1 MSNVIAA
8 NKQMDLF
15 AKLLAKENISVE
27 RANVSTAS
35 FDILNRVL
43 TLPVWKDMAP
53 VTEQMLILH
62 EVGHALATN
71 KDECEDIF
79 GGELSYLKSYVNVIE
94 DARIERIMKQKY
106 PGSKK
111 VFFDGY
117 KNLLDQ
123 DFFGIRERDLNRMR
137 FIDRLNIHFKT
148 GSLMNIEFSDEE
160 HVFIEQIEKVKT
172 LTEVIEIAKQIYE
185 FSKQQKSSWDGD
197 LNIKHLFSETEDDAE
212 DSGQTRYYQDEEFDD
227 TESNEAKTDEENDD
241 ELRGDGGSIGDDLSD
256 TNFESETE
264 ANFARRLSQQCD
276 VNSIYQYFEPVFEYK
291 YTDYQNIIPFKL
303 VEADFRN
310 TQCFVNLMN
319 TTRNEYNKFMVG
331 TNQTVSY
338 LVKEFEMKKAAASY
352 KRQQQSKTGM
362 INTRKLY
369 QYQLNDDIFRQI
381 TKVQNDK
388 RHSMT
393 FFLDWSG
400 SMYKYMHETVEQLI
414 GLVAFCRRINI
425 PFNVFAFSNGFAHAP
440 RQCDKYTQN
449 ENGIGSNVRFTL
461 IELFSNKMSNHEFNF
476 MCQSLYSNVWRHVS
490 GYHLNGTPLN
500 LALTYAV
507 EYMGKFISENGT
519 EKNSFI
525 LLTDGEGEDITNT
538 KKSIINGKAYDRKT
552 GKTHNYRS
560 YLRDPITKKEYNV
573 SDHDNIGST
582 NALLDIIRSR
592 YGVNVIRFFVSPA
605 RSSNIRTF
613 MNRNNISQSLVSV
626 VDELTKKIRKDGYLQ
641 VDGIDGVDKLFIV
654 NANSKVQDEE
664 IEIDSDMS
672 ARQISNQL
680 KKSMQTSRTSRV
692 LLSRFIDEIA

>member
-62 EVGHALATN
+62 EVGHALASN
-71 KDECEDIF
+71 IDECEDIF

-123 DFFGIRERDLNRMR
+123 DFFGIRERNVNRMLL
-137 FIDRLNIHFKT
+137 IDRINIHFKT
-148 GSLMNIEFSDEE
+148 GSLMNIQFSEDES
-160 HVFIEQIEKVKT
+160 VFVKRIEEVKT
-172 LTEVIEIAKQIYE
+172 LTEVIEIAKEIYE
-185 FSKQQKSSWDGD
+185 FSKQQKGSWDGD
-197 LNIKHLFSETEDDAE
+197 LNIKLLYSEAEEDAE
-212 DSGQTRYYQDEEFDD
+212 YSGQTQYYQDEEFDD
-227 TESNEAKTDEENDD
+227 TESDDVEFDEENDNVSR
-241 ELRGDGGSIGDDLSD
+241 RGGGSIGDDLSD

-276 VNSIYQYFEPVFEYK
+276 VNSIYQYFEPVFEYR
-291 YTDYQNIIPFKL
+291 YADHQNIIPFKQ

-310 TQCFVNLMN
+310 TQYFVDLMN
-319 TTRNEYNKFMVG
+319 TTRDAYNKFMVG

-352 KRQQQSKTGM
+352 KRQQQSKTGT

-393 FFLDWSG
+393 FFLDWSS
-400 SMYKYMHETVEQLI
+400 SMSVYMHETVEQLI

-425 PFNVFAFSNGFAHAP
+425 PFNVFAFSDAFYSAANN
-440 RQCDKYTQN
+440 KYTYN
-449 ENGIGSNVRFTL
+449 ENGIGNNNKFAL
-461 IELFSNKMSNHEFNF
+461 IELFSNKMSNNEFNF
-476 MCQSLYSNVWRHVS
+476 MCQSLYSNVWWHVS

-525 LLTDGEGEDITNT
+525 LLTDGEGEGITNS
-538 KKSIINGKAYDRKT
+538 KKSIINGKSYDRKT
-552 GKTHNYRS
+552 GKHHNYRS

-573 SDHDNIGST
+573 SCNDNIGAT
-582 NALLDIIRSR
+582 NTLLDIIRSR

-605 RSSNIRTF
+605 RSRNIRTF

-664 IEIDSDMS
+664 MEIDSDMS

>member
-1 MSNVIAA
+1 MR
-8 NKQMDLF
+8 
-15 AKLLAKENISVE
+15 E
-27 RANVSTAS
+27 RGIQT
-35 FDILNRVL
+35 
-43 TLPVWKDMAP
+43 
-53 VTEQMLILH
+53 
-62 EVGHALATN
+62 VG
-71 KDECEDIF
+71 
-79 GGELSYLKSYVNVIE
+79 
-94 DARIERIMKQKY
+94 R
-106 PGSKK
+106 
-111 VFFDGY
+111 
-117 KNLLDQ
+117 LDQ
-123 DFFGIRERDLNRMR
+123 DTTGLILLSDDGR
-137 FIDRLNIHFKT
+137 FIQASTHPKK
-148 GSLMNIEFSDEE
+148 
-160 HVFIEQIEKVKT
+160 HV
-172 LTEVIEIAKQIYE
+172 
-185 FSKQQKSSWDGD
+185 
-197 LNIKHLFSETEDDAE
+197 
-212 DSGQTRYYQDEEFDD
+212 
-227 TESNEAKTDEENDD
+227 
-241 ELRGDGGSIGDDLSD
+241 
-256 TNFESETE
+256 
-264 ANFARRLSQQCD
+264 
-276 VNSIYQYFEPVFEYK
+276 
-291 YTDYQNIIPFKL
+291 
-303 VEADFRN
+303 
-310 TQCFVNLMN
+310 
-319 TTRNEYNKFMVG
+319 
-331 TNQTVSY
+331 
-338 LVKEFEMKKAAASY
+338 VKEFEMKKAAASY

-388 RHSMT
+388 HHSMT

-400 SMYKYMHETVEQLI
+400 SMSAYMHETVEQLI

-425 PFNVFAFSNGFAHAP
+425 PFNVFAFSDGFAHIP
-440 RQCDKYTQN
+440 RPDDKYTQN
-449 ENGIGSNVRFTL
+449 ENGIGSNNQFAL

-476 MCQSLYSNVWRHVS
+476 MCQSLYSNVWCYVR

-525 LLTDGEGEDITNT
+525 LLTDGEGEGITNS
-538 KKSIINGKAYDRKT
+538 KKPIINGKSYDRKT
-552 GKTHNYRS
+552 GKSHNYRS

-573 SDHDNIGST
+573 SSYDNIGAT

-605 RSSNIRTF
+605 RSGNIKTF
-613 MNRNNISQSLVSV
+613 MNRNNISQSLISV

-641 VDGIDGVDKLFIV
+641 VDGIDGVDKPFIV

>member
-123 DFFGIRERDLNRMR
+123 DFFGIRERDVNQMLL
-137 FIDRLNIHFKT
+137 IDRINIHFKI

-160 HVFIEQIEKVKT
+160 HVFVKAIEEVKT
-172 LTEVIEIAKQIYE
+172 LAEVIEIAKQIYE

-197 LNIKHLFSETEDDAE
+197 LNIKDLFPKTEEDAE
-212 DSGQTRYYQDEEFDD
+212 DSGQTQYYQDEEFDD
-227 TESNEAKTDEENDD
+227 TESDDTESDDTESDDTESNDAESDEENGD
-241 ELRGDGGSIGDDLSD
+241 ELRGGGGSIGDDLSD

-264 ANFARRLSQQCD
+264 ANFASRLSQQCD

-291 YTDYQNIIPFKL
+291 YTDHQNIIPFKL

-310 TQCFVNLMN
+310 TQYFVDLMN
-319 TTRNEYNKFMVG
+319 TTRDAYNKFMVG

-338 LVKEFEMKKAAASY
+338 LVKEFEMKKAAAGY

-362 INTRKLY
+362 INT
-369 QYQLNDDIFRQI
+369 
-381 TKVQNDK
+381 
-388 RHSMT
+388 T
-393 FFLDWSG
+393 FF
-400 SMYKYMHETVEQLI
+400 
-414 GLVAFCRRINI
+414 
-425 PFNVFAFSNGFAHAP
+425 
-440 RQCDKYTQN
+440 
-449 ENGIGSNVRFTL
+449 
-461 IELFSNKMSNHEFNF
+461 
-476 MCQSLYSNVWRHVS
+476 
-490 GYHLNGTPLN
+490 
-500 LALTYAV
+500 
-507 EYMGKFISENGT
+507 
-519 EKNSFI
+519 
-525 LLTDGEGEDITNT
+525 
-538 KKSIINGKAYDRKT
+538 
-552 GKTHNYRS
+552 
-560 YLRDPITKKEYNV
+560 
-573 SDHDNIGST
+573 
-582 NALLDIIRSR
+582 
-592 YGVNVIRFFVSPA
+592 
-605 RSSNIRTF
+605 
-613 MNRNNISQSLVSV
+613 
-626 VDELTKKIRKDGYLQ
+626 
-641 VDGIDGVDKLFIV
+641 
-654 NANSKVQDEE
+654 
-664 IEIDSDMS
+664 
-672 ARQISNQL
+672 
-680 KKSMQTSRTSRV
+680 
-692 LLSRFIDEIA
+692 

>member
-123 DFFGIRERDLNRMR
+123 DFFGIRERDVNQMLL
-137 FIDRLNIHFKT
+137 IDRINIHFKT
-148 GSLMNIEFSDEE
+148 GSLMNIQFSEDESGF
-160 HVFIEQIEKVKT
+160 VKVIEEVKT
-172 LTEVIEIAKQIYE
+172 LTEVIEIAKEIYE
-185 FSKQQKSSWDGD
+185 FSKQQKSSWVGD
-197 LNIKHLFSETEDDAE
+197 LSIKHLFPETEE
-212 DSGQTRYYQDEEFDD
+212 D
-227 TESNEAKTDEENDD
+227 TENGDESC
-241 ELRGDGGSIGDDLSD
+241 GGGGSIGDDLSD

-291 YTDYQNIIPFKL
+291 YMDHQNIIPFKQ
-303 VEADFRN
+303 VETDFRN
-310 TQCFVNLMN
+310 TQYFVNLMN
-319 TTRNEYNKFMVG
+319 TNRNAYNKFMVG

-400 SMYKYMHETVEQLI
+400 SMSDYMHETVEQLI

-425 PFNVFAFSNGFAHAP
+425 PFNVFAFSDAFYSAANN
-440 RQCDKYTQN
+440 KYTYN

-476 MCQSLYSNVWRHVS
+476 MCQSLYSNVWCHVS
-490 GYHLNGTPLN
+490 EYHLNGTPLN

-525 LLTDGEGEDITNT
+525 LLTDGEGEGITNT
-538 KKSIINGKAYDRKT
+538 KKSIINGKSYDRKT
-552 GKTHNYRS
+552 GKSHNYRS

-573 SDHDNIGST
+573 SSYDNIGAT

-605 RSSNIRTF
+605 RSGNVKTF

>member
-1 MSNVIAA
+1 MFNVIAA

-79 GGELSYLKSYVNVIE
+79 GGELSYLKSYVNIIE

-123 DFFGIRERDLNRMR
+123 DFFGIRERNVNRMLL
-137 FIDRLNIHFKT
+137 IDRINIHFKV
-148 GSLMNIEFSDEE
+148 GSLMNIEFSEDERD
-160 HVFIEQIEKVKT
+160 FIKRIEEAKT

-197 LNIKHLFSETEDDAE
+197 LNIKDLFPKTEEDAE
-212 DSGQTRYYQDEEFDD
+212 DSGQTRYYQDDEFDD
-227 TESNEAKTDEENDD
+227 TESDDTESDEENGD
-241 ELRGDGGSIGDDLSD
+241 ESCGGGGSIGDDLSD

-291 YTDYQNIIPFKL
+291 YTDHQNIIPFKR
-303 VEADFRN
+303 VESDFRN
-310 TQCFVNLMN
+310 TQYFVNLMN
-319 TTRNEYNKFMVG
+319 DNRDAYNKFMVG

-381 TKVQNDK
+381 TKVQDDK
-388 RHSMT
+388 HHSMT

-400 SMYKYMHETVEQLI
+400 SMSNYMHETVEQLI

-425 PFNVFAFSNGFAHAP
+425 PFNVFAFSDAFYSAANN
-440 RQCDKYTQN
+440 KYTYN
-449 ENGIGSNVRFTL
+449 ENGIGSNNQFAL
-461 IELFSNKMSNHEFNF
+461 IELFSNKMSNNEFNF

-490 GYHLNGTPLN
+490 GYYLNGTPLN
-500 LALTYAV
+500 LALTYAI

-525 LLTDGEGEDITNT
+525 LLTDGEGEDITNS
-538 KKSIINGKAYDRKT
+538 KKPIINGKSYDRKT
-552 GKTHNYRS
+552 GKPHNYRS

-573 SDHDNIGST
+573 SSYDNIGAT

-605 RSSNIRTF
+605 RSGNIKTF

>member
-123 DFFGIRERDLNRMR
+123 DFFGIRKRDVNQMLL
-137 FIDRLNIHFKT
+137 IDRINIHFKT
-148 GSLMNIEFSDEE
+148 GSLMNIQFSEDES
-160 HVFIEQIEKVKT
+160 VFVKTIEEVKT

-400 SMYKYMHETVEQLI
+400 SMYNYMHETVEQLI

-449 ENGIGSNVRFTL
+449 ENGIGSNIRFTL

-525 LLTDGEGEDITNT
+525 LLTDGESEDITNT

>member
-62 EVGHALATN
+62 EVGHALASN
-71 KDECEDIF
+71 IDECEDIF

-123 DFFGIRERDLNRMR
+123 DFFGIRERNVNRMLL
-137 FIDRLNIHFKT
+137 IDRINIHFKT
-148 GSLMNIEFSDEE
+148 GSLMNIQFSEDES
-160 HVFIEQIEKVKT
+160 VFVKRIEEVKT
-172 LTEVIEIAKQIYE
+172 LTEVIEIAKEIYE
-185 FSKQQKSSWDGD
+185 FSKQQKGSWDGD
-197 LNIKHLFSETEDDAE
+197 LNIKLLYSEAEEDAE
-212 DSGQTRYYQDEEFDD
+212 YSGQTQYYQDEEFDD
-227 TESNEAKTDEENDD
+227 TESDDVEFDEENDNGS
-241 ELRGDGGSIGDDLSD
+241 RGGGGSIGDDLSD

-276 VNSIYQYFEPVFEYK
+276 VNSIYQYFEPVFEYR
-291 YTDYQNIIPFKL
+291 YADHQNIIPFKQ

-310 TQCFVNLMN
+310 TQYFVDLMN
-319 TTRNEYNKFMVG
+319 TTRDAYNKFMVG

-352 KRQQQSKTGM
+352 KRQQQSKTGT

-393 FFLDWSG
+393 FFLDWSS
-400 SMYKYMHETVEQLI
+400 SMSVYMHETVEQLI

-425 PFNVFAFSNGFAHAP
+425 PFNVFAFSDAFYSAANN
-440 RQCDKYTQN
+440 KYTYN
-449 ENGIGSNVRFTL
+449 ENGIGNNNKFAL

-525 LLTDGEGEDITNT
+525 LLTDGEGEGITNS
-538 KKSIINGKAYDRKT
+538 KKSIINGKSYDQKT
-552 GKTHNYRS
+552 GKHHNYRS

-573 SDHDNIGST
+573 SRNDNIGAT
-582 NALLDIIRSR
+582 NALLDIIRRR

-664 IEIDSDMS
+664 MEIDSDMS

>member
-1 MSNVIAA
+1 
-8 NKQMDLF
+8 
-15 AKLLAKENISVE
+15 
-27 RANVSTAS
+27 
-35 FDILNRVL
+35 
-43 TLPVWKDMAP
+43 
-53 VTEQMLILH
+53 
-62 EVGHALATN
+62 
-71 KDECEDIF
+71 
-79 GGELSYLKSYVNVIE
+79 
-94 DARIERIMKQKY
+94 
-106 PGSKK
+106 
-111 VFFDGY
+111 
-117 KNLLDQ
+117 
-123 DFFGIRERDLNRMR
+123 
-137 FIDRLNIHFKT
+137 
-148 GSLMNIEFSDEE
+148 
-160 HVFIEQIEKVKT
+160 
-172 LTEVIEIAKQIYE
+172 
-185 FSKQQKSSWDGD
+185 
-197 LNIKHLFSETEDDAE
+197 
-212 DSGQTRYYQDEEFDD
+212 
-227 TESNEAKTDEENDD
+227 
-241 ELRGDGGSIGDDLSD
+241 
-256 TNFESETE
+256 
-264 ANFARRLSQQCD
+264 

-310 TQCFVNLMN
+310 TPFFVDLMN
-319 TTRNEYNKFMVG
+319 TTHNAYNKFMVG

-400 SMYKYMHETVEQLI
+400 SMSNYMHETVEQLI

-425 PFNVFAFSNGFAHAP
+425 PFNVFAFSDGFAHAP

-525 LLTDGEGEDITNT
+525 LLTDGEGERITNS
-538 KKSIINGKAYDRKT
+538 KKSIINGTSYDRKT
-552 GKTHNYRS
+552 GKPHNCRS
-560 YLRDPITKKEYNV
+560 YLRDPITKKEYSV
-573 SDHDNIGST
+573 SSYDNIGTT

-605 RSSNIRTF
+605 RSGDIKTF

-654 NANSKVQDEE
+654 NANSKVRDEE

-672 ARQISNQL
+672 AQRISNQL

>member
-15 AKLLAKENISVE
+15 AKLLAKENILVE

-123 DFFGIRERDLNRMR
+123 DFFGIRERDVNQMLL
-137 FIDRLNIHFKT
+137 IDRINIHFKT

-160 HVFIEQIEKVKT
+160 HVFIKQIEKVKT

-197 LNIKHLFSETEDDAE
+197 LNIKDLFPKTEEDAE
-212 DSGQTRYYQDEEFDD
+212 DSGQTRYYQDDEFDD
-227 TESNEAKTDEENDD
+227 TESDDTESDEENGD
-241 ELRGDGGSIGDDLSD
+241 ESHGSSGSIGDDLSD

-291 YTDYQNIIPFKL
+291 YTDHQNIIPFKR

-310 TQCFVNLMN
+310 TQYFVNRMN
-319 TTRNEYNKFMVG
+319 TTRDAYNKFMVG

-381 TKVQNDK
+381 TKVQDDK

-400 SMYKYMHETVEQLI
+400 SMSAYMHETVEQLI

-425 PFNVFAFSNGFAHAP
+425 PFNVFAFSDAFYSAANNN
-440 RQCDKYTQN
+440 KYTYN
-449 ENGIGSNVRFTL
+449 ENGIGSNNQFAL

-476 MCQSLYSNVWRHVS
+476 MCQSLYSNVWSHVS

-500 LALTYAV
+500 RALTYAV

-525 LLTDGEGEDITNT
+525 LLTDGEGEYITNT
-538 KKSIINGKAYDRKT
+538 KKSIINGKSYDRKT
-552 GKTHNYRS
+552 GKSHNYRS

-573 SDHDNIGST
+573 SSYDNIGVT
-582 NALLDIIRSR
+582 NSLLDIIRSR

-605 RSSNIRTF
+605 RSGNIKTF
-613 MNRNNISQSLVSV
+613 MHRNNISQSLVSV

-672 ARQISNQL
+672 AWQISNQL

>member
-79 GGELSYLKSYVNVIE
+79 GGELSYLKSYVNIIE
-94 DARIERIMKQKY
+94 DARIERIMKLKY

-123 DFFGIRERDLNRMR
+123 DFFGIRERNVNRMLL
-137 FIDRLNIHFKT
+137 IDRMNIHFKV
-148 GSLMNIEFSDEE
+148 GSLMNIEFSEDERD
-160 HVFIEQIEKVKT
+160 FIKRIEEAKT
-172 LTEVIEIAKQIYE
+172 LTEVIQIAKEIYE

-197 LNIKHLFSETEDDAE
+197 LDIRKLLPDTEEDVE
-212 DSGQTRYYQDEEFDD
+212 DSGETQYYQDDEFVGDED
-227 TESNEAKTDEENDD
+227 YDDEENDNT
-241 ELRGDGGSIGDDLSD
+241 LGGGGGSVGDDLSD

-291 YTDYQNIIPFKL
+291 YTDHHNIIPFKQ

-310 TQCFVNLMN
+310 TQYFVNLMN
-319 TTRNEYNKFMVG
+319 TTRDAYNKFMVG

-400 SMYKYMHETVEQLI
+400 SMSDYMHETVEQLI

-425 PFNVFAFSNGFAHAP
+425 PFNVFAFSDGFAHIP
-440 RQCDKYTQN
+440 RPHDKYTQN
-449 ENGIGSNVRFTL
+449 ENGIGSNNRFAL
-461 IELFSNKMSNHEFNF
+461 VELFNNKMSNNEFNF
-476 MCQSLYSNVWRHVS
+476 MCQSLYCNVWRHVR

-507 EYMGKFISENGT
+507 EYMGMFISENGT

-525 LLTDGEGEDITNT
+525 LLTDGEGEGITNS
-538 KKSIINGKAYDRKT
+538 KKPVINGKSYDRKT
-552 GKTHNYRS
+552 SKPHNYRS
-560 YLRDPITKKEYNV
+560 YLRDPITKKEYSV
-573 SDHDNIGST
+573 SSYDNIGAT

-605 RSSNIRTF
+605 RSGNIKTF

>member
-71 KDECEDIF
+71 RDECEDIF

-123 DFFGIRERDLNRMR
+123 DFFGIRERDVNRMLL
-137 FIDRLNIHFKT
+137 IDRINIHFKT
-148 GSLMNIEFSDEE
+148 GSLMNIRFSEDES
-160 HVFIEQIEKVKT
+160 VFVKAIEEVKT
-172 LTEVIEIAKQIYE
+172 LAEVIEIAKEIYE
-185 FSKQQKSSWDGD
+185 FSKQQKGSWDGD
-197 LNIKHLFSETEDDAE
+197 LNIKDLFLEAEEDAE
-212 DSGQTRYYQDEEFDD
+212 DSGQTQYYQDEEFDD
-227 TESNEAKTDEENDD
+227 AESDDVEFDEENDNGQ
-241 ELRGDGGSIGDDLSD
+241 RGGGGSIGDDLSD

-291 YTDYQNIIPFKL
+291 YTDYQNIIPFKQ

-310 TQCFVNLMN
+310 TQYFVNLMN
-319 TTRNEYNKFMVG
+319 DNRDAYNKFMVG

-338 LVKEFEMKKAAASY
+338 LVKEFEMKKAAANY

-393 FFLDWSG
+393 FFLDWSA
-400 SMYKYMHETVEQLI
+400 SMSAYMHETVEQLI

-476 MCQSLYSNVWRHVS
+476 MCQSLYSNVWCHVS

-538 KKSIINGKAYDRKT
+538 KKSIINGKSYDRKT
-552 GKTHNYRS
+552 GKSHNYRS
-560 YLRDPITKKEYNV
+560 YLRDPITKKEYSV
-573 SDHDNIGST
+573 SSYDKIGAT
-582 NALLDIIRSR
+582 NSLLDIIRSR

>member
-15 AKLLAKENISVE
+15 AKLLARENISVE

-79 GGELSYLKSYVNVIE
+79 GGELSYLKSYVNIIE

-106 PGSKK
+106 LGSKK

-123 DFFGIRERDLNRMR
+123 DFFGIRERDVNRMLL
-137 FIDRLNIHFKT
+137 IDRINIHFKT
-148 GSLMNIEFSDEE
+148 GSLMNIQFSEDES
-160 HVFIEQIEKVKT
+160 VFVKAIEEVKT

-185 FSKQQKSSWDGD
+185 FSKRQKSSWDDD

-227 TESNEAKTDEENDD
+227 TESNEAKTDEENDNG
-241 ELRGDGGSIGDDLSD
+241 LRGGGGSIGDDLSD

-291 YTDYQNIIPFKL
+291 YTDYQNIIPFKQ

-310 TQCFVNLMN
+310 TQYFVNLMN
-319 TTRNEYNKFMVG
+319 TTRNAYNKFMVG

-338 LVKEFEMKKAAASY
+338 LVKEFEMKKAAANY

-362 INTRKLY
+362 INTRKLH

-393 FFLDWSG
+393 FFLDWSS
-400 SMYKYMHETVEQLI
+400 SMSNYMHETVEQLI

-425 PFNVFAFSNGFAHAP
+425 PFNVFAFSDRFAHAP

-449 ENGIGSNVRFTL
+449 ENGIGSNVKFTL

-525 LLTDGEGEDITNT
+525 LLTDGEGEGITNT

-552 GKTHNYRS
+552 GKPHNYRS

-573 SDHDNIGST
+573 SSRDNIGST

>member
-62 EVGHALATN
+62 EVGHAIASN
-71 KDECEDIF
+71 IDECEDIF

-123 DFFGIRERDLNRMR
+123 DFFGIRERNVNRMLL
-137 FIDRLNIHFKT
+137 IDRINIHFKT
-148 GSLMNIEFSDEE
+148 GSLMNIQFSEDES
-160 HVFIEQIEKVKT
+160 VFVKRVEEVKT
-172 LTEVIEIAKQIYE
+172 LTEVIEIAKEIYE
-185 FSKQQKSSWDGD
+185 FSKQQKSPWDGD
-197 LNIKHLFSETEDDAE
+197 LNIKDLYSEAEEDAE
-212 DSGQTRYYQDEEFDD
+212 YSGQTQYYQDEEFDD
-227 TESNEAKTDEENDD
+227 TEFDDTESDEENDD
-241 ELRGDGGSIGDDLSD
+241 ESRGGGGSIGDDLSD

-264 ANFARRLSQQCD
+264 TNFARRLSQQCD
-276 VNSIYQYFEPVFEYK
+276 VNSIYQYFEPVFEYR
-291 YTDYQNIIPFKL
+291 YADHQNIIPFKR

-310 TQCFVNLMN
+310 TQYFVNLMN
-319 TTRNEYNKFMVG
+319 TTRDAYNKFMVG

-393 FFLDWSG
+393 FFLDWSH
-400 SMYKYMHETVEQLI
+400 SMSAYMHETVEQLI

-425 PFNVFAFSNGFAHAP
+425 PFNVFAFSDAFHSAANN
-440 RQCDKYTQN
+440 KYTYN
-449 ENGIGSNVRFTL
+449 ENGIGNNNKFAL

-525 LLTDGEGEDITNT
+525 LLTDGEGEGITNS
-538 KKSIINGKAYDRKT
+538 KKSIINGKSYDRKT
-552 GKTHNYRS
+552 GKHHNYRS

-573 SDHDNIGST
+573 SSYDNIGAT

-605 RSSNIRTF
+605 RSSNIGTF

-664 IEIDSDMS
+664 MEIDSDMS

-680 KKSMQTSRTSRV
+680 KKSMRTSRTSRV

>member
-79 GGELSYLKSYVNVIE
+79 GGELSYLKSYVNIIE

-123 DFFGIRERDLNRMR
+123 DFFGIRERDVNQMLL
-137 FIDRLNIHFKT
+137 IDRINIHFKT
-148 GSLMNIEFSDEE
+148 GSLMNIQFSEDEFVFVKQIDE
-160 HVFIEQIEKVKT
+160 VKT

-197 LNIKHLFSETEDDAE
+197 LNIKDLFPKTEEDAE

-227 TESNEAKTDEENDD
+227 TESDDAEFDEENGN
-241 ELRGDGGSIGDDLSD
+241 ELHGGSGSIGDDLSD

-264 ANFARRLSQQCD
+264 TNFARRLSQQCD

-291 YTDYQNIIPFKL
+291 YTDYQNIIPFKQ

-310 TQCFVNLMN
+310 TQYFVNLMN
-319 TTRNEYNKFMVG
+319 DNRDAYNKFMVG

-381 TKVQNDK
+381 TKVQNEK

-400 SMYKYMHETVEQLI
+400 SMSAYMHETVEQLI

-425 PFNVFAFSNGFAHAP
+425 PFNVFAFSDGFAHIP
-440 RQCDKYTQN
+440 RSYDKYTHN
-449 ENGIGSNVRFTL
+449 ENGIGNCCQFTL
-461 IELFSNKMSNHEFNF
+461 IELFSNKMSNNEFNF
-476 MCQSLYSNVWRHVS
+476 MCQSLYSNVWQHVS

-525 LLTDGEGEDITNT
+525 LLTDGEGEGITNS
-538 KKSIINGKAYDRKT
+538 KKPIINGKSYDRKT
-552 GKTHNYRS
+552 GKHHNYRS
-560 YLRDPITKKEYNV
+560 YLRDPITKKEYSV
-573 SDHDNIGST
+573 SCYDNIGAT

-605 RSSNIRTF
+605 RSGSIKTF

>member
-62 EVGHALATN
+62 EVGHALASN
-71 KDECEDIF
+71 IDECEDIF

-123 DFFGIRERDLNRMR
+123 DFFGIRERNVNRMLL
-137 FIDRLNIHFKT
+137 IDRINIHFKT
-148 GSLMNIEFSDEE
+148 GSLMNIQFSEDES
-160 HVFIEQIEKVKT
+160 VFVKRIEEVKT
-172 LTEVIEIAKQIYE
+172 LTEVIEIAKEIYE
-185 FSKQQKSSWDGD
+185 FSKQQKGSWDGD
-197 LNIKHLFSETEDDAE
+197 LNIKLLYSEAEEDAE
-212 DSGQTRYYQDEEFDD
+212 YSGQTQYYQDEEFDD
-227 TESNEAKTDEENDD
+227 TESDDVEFDEENDNVSR
-241 ELRGDGGSIGDDLSD
+241 RGGGSIGDDLSD

-276 VNSIYQYFEPVFEYK
+276 VNSIYQYFEPVFEYR
-291 YTDYQNIIPFKL
+291 YADHQNIIPFKQ

-310 TQCFVNLMN
+310 TQYFVDLMN
-319 TTRNEYNKFMVG
+319 TTRDAYNKFMVG

-352 KRQQQSKTGM
+352 KRQQQSKTGT

-393 FFLDWSG
+393 FFLDWSS
-400 SMYKYMHETVEQLI
+400 SMSVYMHETVEQLI

-425 PFNVFAFSNGFAHAP
+425 PFNVFAFSDAFYSAANN
-440 RQCDKYTQN
+440 KYTYN
-449 ENGIGSNVRFTL
+449 ENGIGNNNKFAL

-525 LLTDGEGEDITNT
+525 LLTDGEGEGITNS
-538 KKSIINGKAYDRKT
+538 KKSIFNGKSHDRKI
-552 GKTHNYRS
+552 GKSHNYRS
-560 YLRDPITKKEYNV
+560 YLRDPITKKEYSV
-573 SDHDNIGST
+573 SSYDNIGTT

-605 RSSNIRTF
+605 RSGNIRTF

-664 IEIDSDMS
+664 MEIDSDMS

>member
-43 TLPVWKDMAP
+43 TLPVWKDMDP

-94 DARIERIMKQKY
+94 DIRIERIMKQKY

-123 DFFGIRERDLNRMR
+123 DFFGIRERNVNRMLL
-137 FIDRLNIHFKT
+137 IDRINIHFKT
-148 GSLMNIEFSDEE
+148 GSLMNIQFSEDES
-160 HVFIEQIEKVKT
+160 VFVKRVEEVKT
-172 LTEVIEIAKQIYE
+172 LTEVIEIAKEIYE

-197 LNIKHLFSETEDDAE
+197 LNIKDLFPKTEEDAE
-212 DSGQTRYYQDEEFDD
+212 DSGQTQYYQDEEFDD
-227 TESNEAKTDEENDD
+227 TEFDDTESDEENDD
-241 ELRGDGGSIGDDLSD
+241 ESRGGGGSIGDDLSD

-291 YTDYQNIIPFKL
+291 YTDYQNIIPFKQ

-310 TQCFVNLMN
+310 TPYFVNLMN
-319 TTRNEYNKFMVG
+319 TTRDAYNKFMVG

-338 LVKEFEMKKAAASY
+338 LVKEFEMKKAAAGY

-400 SMYKYMHETVEQLI
+400 SMSAYMHETVEQLI

-425 PFNVFAFSNGFAHAP
+425 PFNVFAFSDAFYSAANN
-440 RQCDKYTQN
+440 KYTYN
-449 ENGIGSNVRFTL
+449 ENGIGSNNRFAL

-476 MCQSLYSNVWRHVS
+476 MCQSLYSNVWRYVS

-525 LLTDGEGEDITNT
+525 LLTDGEGEGIINS
-538 KKSIINGKAYDRKT
+538 KKPIINGKSYDRKT
-552 GKTHNYRS
+552 GKPHNYRS

-573 SDHDNIGST
+573 SSYDNIGST

>member
-1 MSNVIAA
+1 MSNVIAT

-27 RANVSTAS
+27 RANVSTAA
-35 FDILNRVL
+35 FDIRNRVL

-62 EVGHALATN
+62 EVGHALASN
-71 KDECEDIF
+71 IDECEDIF

-111 VFFDGY
+111 AFFDGY

-123 DFFGIRERDLNRMR
+123 DFFGIRERNVNRMLL
-137 FIDRLNIHFKT
+137 IDRINIHFKT
-148 GSLMNIEFSDEE
+148 GSLMNIQFSEDES
-160 HVFIEQIEKVKT
+160 VFVKAIEEVKT

-185 FSKQQKSSWDGD
+185 FSKQQKSSWNGD
-197 LNIKHLFSETEDDAE
+197 LNIKLLYSETEEDAE
-212 DSGQTRYYQDEEFDD
+212 YSGQTQYYQDEEFDD
-227 TESNEAKTDEENDD
+227 TESDDDDEFDEENDNGS
-241 ELRGDGGSIGDDLSD
+241 RGGGGSIGDDFSD

-291 YTDYQNIIPFKL
+291 YTDYQNIIPFKQ

-310 TQCFVNLMN
+310 TQYFVDLMN
-319 TTRNEYNKFMVG
+319 TTRDAYNKFMVG

-352 KRQQQSKTGM
+352 KRQQQSKTGT

-400 SMYKYMHETVEQLI
+400 SMSNYMHETVEQLI

-425 PFNVFAFSNGFAHAP
+425 PFNVFAFSDAFYSAANN
-440 RQCDKYTQN
+440 KYTYN
-449 ENGIGSNVRFTL
+449 ENGIGNNNKFALV
-461 IELFSNKMSNHEFNF
+461 ELFSNKMSNHEFNF
-476 MCQSLYSNVWRHVS
+476 MCQSLYSNVWWHVS

-525 LLTDGEGEDITNT
+525 LLTDGEGEGITNS
-538 KKSIINGKAYDRKT
+538 KKSIINGKSYDRKI
-552 GKTHNYRS
+552 GKSHNYRS
-560 YLRDPITKKEYNV
+560 YLRDPITKKEYSV
-573 SDHDNIGST
+573 SSYGNISAT

-605 RSSNIRTF
+605 RSGSIKTF

>member
-71 KDECEDIF
+71 RDECEDIF

-123 DFFGIRERDLNRMR
+123 DFFGIRERDVNQMLL
-137 FIDRLNIHFKT
+137 IDRINIHFKV
-148 GSLMNIEFSDEE
+148 GSLMNIEFSEDERD
-160 HVFIEQIEKVKT
+160 FIKRIEEAKT
-172 LTEVIEIAKQIYE
+172 LTEVIEIAKEIYE
-185 FSKQQKSSWDGD
+185 FSKQQKSSWVGD
-197 LNIKHLFSETEDDAE
+197 LSIKHLFPETEEDAE
-212 DSGQTRYYQDEEFDD
+212 DSGQTRYYQDDEFDD
-227 TESNEAKTDEENDD
+227 TESDDAESDEENGD
-241 ELRGDGGSIGDDLSD
+241 ESRGGGGSIGDDLSD

-264 ANFARRLSQQCD
+264 ANFARRLSQQSD

-291 YTDYQNIIPFKL
+291 YTNHQNIIPFKQ
-303 VEADFRN
+303 VEANFRN
-310 TQCFVNLMN
+310 TQYFVNLMN
-319 TTRNEYNKFMVG
+319 DNRDAYNKFMVG

-400 SMYKYMHETVEQLI
+400 SMSNYMHETVEQLI
-414 GLVAFCRRINI
+414 GLVAFCRQINI
-425 PFNVFAFSNGFAHAP
+425 PFNVFAFSDAFYSAANN
-440 RQCDKYTQN
+440 KYTYN
-449 ENGIGSNVRFTL
+449 ENGIGSNNQFAL

-476 MCQSLYSNVWRHVS
+476 MCQSLYSNVWWHVS

-525 LLTDGEGEDITNT
+525 LLTDGEGEGITNS
-538 KKSIINGKAYDRKT
+538 KKPIINGKSYDRKT
-552 GKTHNYRS
+552 SKPHNYRS
-560 YLRDPITKKEYNV
+560 YLRDPITKKEYSV
-573 SDHDNIGST
+573 SSYDNIGAT

-605 RSSNIRTF
+605 RSGNIKTF

>member
-1 MSNVIAA
+1 MSNVIAT

-27 RANVSTAS
+27 RANVSTAA
-35 FDILNRVL
+35 FDIRNRVL

-62 EVGHALATN
+62 EVGHALASN
-71 KDECEDIF
+71 IDECEDIF
-79 GGELSYLKSYVNVIE
+79 GGELSYLKSYVNIIE

-123 DFFGIRERDLNRMR
+123 DFFGIRERNVNRMLL
-137 FIDRLNIHFKT
+137 IDRINIHFKT
-148 GSLMNIEFSDEE
+148 GSLMNIQFSEDES
-160 HVFIEQIEKVKT
+160 VFVKRIEEVKT
-172 LTEVIEIAKQIYE
+172 LTEVIEIAKEIYE

-197 LNIKHLFSETEDDAE
+197 LNIKHLYSEAEEDAE
-212 DSGQTRYYQDEEFDD
+212 YSGQTQYYQDEEFDD
-227 TESNEAKTDEENDD
+227 TESDDVEFDEENDNGS
-241 ELRGDGGSIGDDLSD
+241 RGGGGSIGDDLSD

-291 YTDYQNIIPFKL
+291 YTDYQNIIPFKQ

-310 TQCFVNLMN
+310 TGYFVDLMN
-319 TTRNEYNKFMVG
+319 TTRNAYNKFMVG

-362 INTRKLY
+362 IDARKLY

-400 SMYKYMHETVEQLI
+400 SMSAYMHETVEQLI

-425 PFNVFAFSNGFAHAP
+425 PFNVFAFSDGFAHIA
-440 RQCDKYTQN
+440 RTYDKYTQN

-525 LLTDGEGEDITNT
+525 LLTDGEGEVITNS
-538 KKSIINGKAYDRKT
+538 KKSIINGKSYDRKT
-552 GKTHNYRS
+552 GKHHNYRS
-560 YLRDPITKKEYNV
+560 YLRDPITKKEYSV
-573 SDHDNIGST
+573 SSYDNISAT
-582 NALLDIIRSR
+582 NTLLDIIRSR

>member
-1 MSNVIAA
+1 
-8 NKQMDLF
+8 
-15 AKLLAKENISVE
+15 
-27 RANVSTAS
+27 
-35 FDILNRVL
+35 
-43 TLPVWKDMAP
+43 MAP

-71 KDECEDIF
+71 RDECEDIF
-79 GGELSYLKSYVNVIE
+79 GGELSYIKSYVNVIE

-123 DFFGIRERDLNRMR
+123 DFFGIRERDVNQMLL
-137 FIDRLNIHFKT
+137 IDRINIHFKT
-148 GSLMNIEFSDEE
+148 GSLMNIRFSEDEA
-160 HVFIEQIEKVKT
+160 VFVKQIEEVKT
-172 LTEVIEIAKQIYE
+172 LTEVIEIAKEIYE
-185 FSKQQKSSWDGD
+185 FSKQQKSSRDGD
-197 LNIKHLFSETEDDAE
+197 LNIKDLFPETEDDAE

-227 TESNEAKTDEENDD
+227 TESDDAEFDEENGN
-241 ELRGDGGSIGDDLSD
+241 ELRGHGGSIGDDLSD

-291 YTDYQNIIPFKL
+291 YTDHQNIIPFKQ

-310 TQCFVNLMN
+310 TQYFVNLMN
-319 TTRNEYNKFMVG
+319 TTRDAYNKFMVG

-393 FFLDWSG
+393 FFLDWSV
-400 SMYKYMHETVEQLI
+400 SMSSYMHETVEQLI

-425 PFNVFAFSNGFAHAP
+425 PFNVFAFSDAFYSAANN
-440 RQCDKYTQN
+440 KYTYN
-449 ENGIGSNVRFTL
+449 ENGIGSNAGFTL
-461 IELFSNKMSNHEFNF
+461 VELFSNKMSNQEFNF

-525 LLTDGEGEDITNT
+525 LLTDGEGERITNS
-538 KKSIINGKAYDRKT
+538 KKSIINGTSYDRKT
-552 GKTHNYRS
+552 GKPHNCRS
-560 YLRDPITKKEYNV
+560 YLRDPITKKEYSV
-573 SDHDNIGST
+573 SSYDNIGTT

-605 RSSNIRTF
+605 RSGNIKTF

-654 NANSKVQDEE
+654 NANSKVRDEE

-672 ARQISNQL
+672 AQRISNQL

>member
-27 RANVSTAS
+27 RANVSTAA
-35 FDILNRVL
+35 FDIRNRVL

-79 GGELSYLKSYVNVIE
+79 GGELTYLKSYVNVIE

-123 DFFGIRERDLNRMR
+123 DFFGIRERDVNRMLL
-137 FIDRLNIHFKT
+137 IDRINIHFKT
-148 GSLMNIEFSDEE
+148 GSLMNIRFSEDES
-160 HVFIEQIEKVKT
+160 VFVKRIEEVKT
-172 LTEVIEIAKQIYE
+172 LTEVIEIAKEIYE
-185 FSKQQKSSWDGD
+185 FSKQQKGSWDGD
-197 LNIKHLFSETEDDAE
+197 LNIKLLYSETEE
-212 DSGQTRYYQDEEFDD
+212 DTEYSGQTQYYQDEEFDD
-227 TESNEAKTDEENDD
+227 TESDDVEFDEENDNGSR
-241 ELRGDGGSIGDDLSD
+241 RGGGSIGDDFSD

-264 ANFARRLSQQCD
+264 ANFARRLSRQCD
-276 VNSIYQYFEPVFEYK
+276 VNSIYQYFEPVFEYRCA
-291 YTDYQNIIPFKL
+291 DHQNIIPFKQ

-310 TQCFVNLMN
+310 TQYFVDLMN
-319 TTRNEYNKFMVG
+319 TTRDAYNKFMVG

-352 KRQQQSKTGM
+352 KRQQKSKTGM

-393 FFLDWSG
+393 FFLDWSS
-400 SMYKYMHETVEQLI
+400 SMSVYMHETVEQLI
-414 GLVAFCRRINI
+414 GLVVFCRRINI
-425 PFNVFAFSNGFAHAP
+425 PFNVFAFSDGFAHIP
-440 RQCDKYTQN
+440 KPYKYTQN

-525 LLTDGEGEDITNT
+525 LLTDGEGEGIINS
-538 KKSIINGKAYDRKT
+538 KKPIINGKSYDRKT
-552 GKTHNYRS
+552 GKSHNYRS

-573 SDHDNIGST
+573 SSADNIGAT

-605 RSSNIRTF
+605 RSGSIKTF

-664 IEIDSDMS
+664 LEIDSDMS